1 MGKNLLG
8 HSVGHHTA
16 LRHNHQSVSLCGL
29 VTNDDLNVL
38 GSDLKTPIKGLY
50 AVGNCLGQRFGNA
63 YSTPAA
69 GSSIGMALTHGY
81 VAGKIAAGGTVK

>member
-1 MGKNLLG
+1 MGL
-8 HSVGHHTA
+8 
-16 LRHNHQSVSLCGL
+16 VSLCGL